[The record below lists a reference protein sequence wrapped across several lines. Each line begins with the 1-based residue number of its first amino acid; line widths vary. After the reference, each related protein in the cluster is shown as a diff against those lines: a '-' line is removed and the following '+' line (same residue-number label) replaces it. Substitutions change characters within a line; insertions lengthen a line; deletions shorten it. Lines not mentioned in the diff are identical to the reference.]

1 MAADRLPGFCVLSH
15 PRAGNGGASAHDR
28 RLGGDHGSAAALMPS
43 YIRVT
48 GITPD
53 DAVRQLQGVEPAIV
67 VGFRR
72 WFIRDVRRKAKRRN
86 WGFTDRSGD
95 LRRSIR
101 ARTTTKAG
109 TLTASEPY
117 ARLVEFGRGGRRA
130 FLLPAIESELPR
142 LNPRIARQL
151 QRLQGR

>member
-1 MAADRLPGFCVLSH
+1 
-15 PRAGNGGASAHDR
+15 
-28 RLGGDHGSAAALMPS
+28 MPS
-43 YIRVT
+43 RIVIT
-48 GITPD
+48 GTTPA
-53 DAVRQLQGVEPAIV
+53 DAVRQLQGLEPAIIA
-67 VGFRR
+67 GFRR

-109 TLTASEPY
+109 TITASEPY

-130 FLLPAIESELPR
+130 FLRPAIESELPR
-142 LNPRIARQL
+142 LNPRVIRAL
-151 QRLQGR
+151 ERLQGR